1 MPAARQHAFP
11 NHNESTRLARVLMLA
26 LAAAPLAGCNSNGFL
41 GYDGVVSRGAI
52 VEPRTL
58 AQVKPGMPAQQAL
71 SILGTPSTTSTVGGD
86 AWYYVSQRMERPLAF
101 MQPKV
106 TDQRVLALYFDK
118 DKKIQRIADYG
129 MEDGKVINFQ
139 SRTTPIAGG
148 DAGLVRSMLAAT
160 ASYWPF

>member
-1 MPAARQHAFP
+1 
-11 NHNESTRLARVLMLA
+11 
-26 LAAAPLAGCNSNGFL
+26 
-41 GYDGVVSRGAI
+41 
-52 VEPRTL
+52 
-58 AQVKPGMPAQQAL
+58 MPAQQAL

>member
-1 MPAARQHAFP
+1 MPGAGQHAFQ
-11 NHNESTRLARVLMLA
+11 NFLASTCATRILMLGLA
-26 LAAAPLAGCNSNGFL
+26 LAPLAGCNSNGLL
-41 GYDGVVSRGAI
+41 GYDGVVNRGAI

-86 AWYYVSQRMERPLAF
+86 AWYYVSQRTERPLAF

-106 TDQRVLALYFDK
+106 TDQHVLALYFDR

-129 MEDGKVINFQ
+129 LQDGQVIDFQ
-139 SRTTPIAGG
+139 TRTTPTAG
-148 DAGLVRSMLAAT
+148 DAGFIRVMLASAS
-160 ASYWPF
+160 SYWPF